1 MKAEPNETMDNRLR
15 PPRSAGFAMARKK
28 DAKPV
33 PATTAAVVAAANE
46 YDLLKESDTFEAAL
60 WEAFFASSFPY
71 K

>member
-1 MKAEPNETMDNRLR
+1 
-15 PPRSAGFAMARKK
+15 MARKK